1 MTVLESKTSKRL
13 LQVAED
19 IREFVANMFAH
30 GEIRD
35 PRIQGLTI
43 HHVKVSPDLRIAKVY
58 YITPSTLNQKNVQ
71 IALKQ
76 IAGYVRKSLGKQLL
90 LRHIPEIHFYY
101 DDNVD
106 HSIKIN
112 ELISKIHNN
121 END

>member
-1 MTVLESKTSKRL
+1 MTILESKTSKRL

-35 PRIQGLTI
+35 PRVQGLTI
-43 HHVKVSPDLRIAKVY
+43 HHVKITPDLRIAKIY
-58 YITPSTLNQKNVQ
+58 YITPNDANHKDVES
-71 IALKQ
+71 ALKHLS
-76 IAGYVRKSLGKQLL
+76 GYVRKALGKQLL

-101 DDNVD
+101 DDNMD

-112 ELISKIHNN
+112 ALISKIHQ
-121 END
+121 DD